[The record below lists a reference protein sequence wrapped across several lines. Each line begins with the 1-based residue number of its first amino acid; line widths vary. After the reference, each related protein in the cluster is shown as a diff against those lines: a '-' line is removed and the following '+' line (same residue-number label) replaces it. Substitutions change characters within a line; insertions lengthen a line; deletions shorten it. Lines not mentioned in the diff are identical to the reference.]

1 MQNIGA
7 VSFLMAAVMMRRGE
21 LLKVGLA
28 DRIHVPYR
36 LPLISGAEEAM
47 KNADKKGCYGVTIS
61 GSGPTIIA
69 FSSAEK
75 AYEIGAAMVDGFKR
89 HHVKSKFMVLDF
101 DQEGVRLIQLDN
113 Y

>member
-47 KNADKKGCYGVTIS
+47 KMLIKRMLRCNNKRIRSDDYCFLFS
-61 GSGPTIIA
+61 GESI
-69 FSSAEK
+69 
-75 AYEIGAAMVDGFKR
+75 
-89 HHVKSKFMVLDF
+89 
-101 DQEGVRLIQLDN
+101 
-113 Y
+113 

>member
-1 MQNIGA
+1 MCIAGYLFQRGLSANIGA

-47 KNADKKGCYGVTIS
+47 KNADKKDVT
-61 GSGPTIIA
+61 
-69 FSSAEK
+69 
-75 AYEIGAAMVDGFKR
+75 V
-89 HHVKSKFMVLDF
+89 
-101 DQEGVRLIQLDN
+101 
-113 Y
+113 

>member
-47 KNADKKGCYGVTIS
+47 KNADKKDVT
-61 GSGPTIIA
+61 
-69 FSSAEK
+69 
-75 AYEIGAAMVDGFKR
+75 V
-89 HHVKSKFMVLDF
+89 
-101 DQEGVRLIQLDN
+101 
-113 Y
+113 